1 MTSILSPLATLEP
14 RLRTLLPADL
24 YALAWVDPS
33 PATLTKVFEH
43 LRTLRRILY
52 DYMPRILSDE
62 LPRPGEETY
71 GWQEGTLIF
80 TDLAGFTPLLEA
92 NAINGKAGART
103 LLEVLNDYFAEM
115 IRIISKSGGNLLEF
129 TGDAMLAQFPRDR
142 RGNETAQAVRAGLR
156 MQRAMER
163 FANIE
168 TDQGTYSL
176 GMRIGMHTGRYLAA
190 NIGTPR
196 RMEHVLLGG
205 TVQRTKRAEGAG
217 RVGCV
222 SLSPEA
228 HERVKDEFRFE
239 QIADD
244 HFYVIDDL
252 LAHDLGEYDLTT
264 GSRRQAG
271 SVLMDRSLEGILASI
286 EEMTA
291 MVEPLASYLPQP
303 VLDLL
308 VEHAADRQIP
318 PDFPQPTIV
327 FVMLRGLPEAV
338 DSLYA
343 GEEVQLVGGLSHL
356 FALINAAVEARGG
369 VLKKVTCHLS
379 GSDMMIYFGVPN
391 AHTNDAER
399 AAGAAFAIR
408 EIIRNFAAP
417 VVGGI
422 QTEVACQIGLA
433 RGSVF
438 AAEIGEPRGRR
449 EFNILG
455 DTVNTAA
462 RLMAKAERDQILLT
476 EAVYEEIE
484 REFECKYL
492 GLMSFKGKSLKMPIH
507 ALHSP
512 RAD

>member
-1 MTSILSPLATLEP
+1 MPTNAVSPLASIEP

-33 PATLTKVFEH
+33 QETLQRVFED
-43 LRTLRRILY
+43 LRTLRRMLY
-52 DYMPRILSDE
+52 DYMPRQLTDN
-62 LPRPGEETY
+62 LPRPGEISHE
-71 GWQEGTLIF
+71 WQEGTLIF
-80 TDLAGFTPLLEA
+80 TDLAGFTKLLEA
-92 NAINGKAGART
+92 NALLGRTGART
-103 LLEVLNDYFAEM
+103 LLQVLNASFAEM
-115 IRIISKSGGNLLEF
+115 IKIISISGGNLLEF

-142 RGNETAQAVRAGLR
+142 RKSDTAQAVRAGLR

-168 TDQGTYSL
+168 SEYGSVSL
-176 GMRIGMHTGRYLAA
+176 GMRIGVHTGRYLAA

-196 RMEHVLLGG
+196 RMEHVLLGS

-239 QIADD
+239 QVADD

-252 LAHDLGEYDLTT
+252 LAHALGDYDLTT

-327 FVMLRGLPEAV
+327 FVMLRGLPEA
-338 DSLYA
+338 D
-343 GEEVQLVGGLSHL
+343 G
-356 FALINAAVEARGG
+356 R
-369 VLKKVTCHLS
+369 
-379 GSDMMIYFGVPN
+379 
-391 AHTNDAER
+391 
-399 AAGAAFAIR
+399 
-408 EIIRNFAAP
+408 
-417 VVGGI
+417 
-422 QTEVACQIGLA
+422 
-433 RGSVF
+433 VF
-438 AAEIGEPRGRR
+438 ADEG
-449 EFNILG
+449 
-455 DTVNTAA
+455 
-462 RLMAKAERDQILLT
+462 
-476 EAVYEEIE
+476 
-484 REFECKYL
+484 
-492 GLMSFKGKSLKMPIH
+492 
-507 ALHSP
+507 
-512 RAD
+512 